1 MTSMTHYF
9 TVFAAISDQ
18 GCEHLTR
25 RQKPVWRNKAHIG
38 NILYK
43 TTLSGISSAYSI
55 GWLQLVGVPCL
66 GILGYY
72 IWLYGYRYINI
83 SHDPAHKRPVCIY
96 SHITKYNSLML
107 G

>member
-9 TVFAAISDQ
+9 TVLAVISDQ
-18 GCEHLTR
+18 GL
-25 RQKPVWRNKAHIG
+25 KAHIG

-55 GWLQLVGVPCL
+55 GWLQLIGVPCL

-72 IWLYGYRYINI
+72 IWSNGYRYINI
-83 SHDPAHKRPVCIY
+83 SHDPAHKRPVCINN
-96 SHITKYNSLML
+96 HITKYNSLVL

>member
-1 MTSMTHYF
+1 M
-9 TVFAAISDQ
+9 
-18 GCEHLTR
+18 
-25 RQKPVWRNKAHIG
+25 

-43 TTLSGISSAYSI
+43 TTLSGILSAYSI
-55 GWLQLVGVPCL
+55 GCLQLVRVPCL

-96 SHITKYNSLML
+96 NQITKYDSLVL

>member
-18 GCEHLTR
+18 GLRTFN
-25 RQKPVWRNKAHIG
+25 QTWRNNAHIG

-55 GWLQLVGVPCL
+55 GWLQLVGVPCYE
-66 GILGYY
+66 ILGYY

-83 SHDPAHKRPVCIY
+83 SHDPAYKRPVCIY
-96 SHITKYNSLML
+96 NHITKYNSLVL

>member
-1 MTSMTHYF
+1 M
-9 TVFAAISDQ
+9 
-18 GCEHLTR
+18 
-25 RQKPVWRNKAHIG
+25 AHIG

-43 TTLSGISSAYSI
+43 TTLSEISSAYSI
-55 GWLQLVGVPCL
+55 GWLQLVRVPCL

-96 SHITKYNSLML
+96 NHITKYNSLVL